1 MGLHECWLETFWL
14 GLAHSAGIGPF
25 GRTGADERKPR
36 EVEYGTTSFFLSSR
50 DSDASIAF

>member
-25 GRTGADERKPR
+25 GRTGADEQKPR
-36 EVEYGTTSFFLSSR
+36 EVEYGTTSFF
-50 DSDASIAF
+50 FK